1 LDGKTSVPASS
12 SDRELRSLEETILR
26 LNQAFPPQSMDN
38 NTRKRMLFDF
48 KIRQQKIEAPS
59 RPVIWRSQQMFQ
71 RIGLAVAV
79 SAILIAILL
88 MIPSFIT
95 GSGSMQASAGLHSQ
109 SIGLLVILV
118 GAVLLLGFWLARR
131 K

>member
-1 LDGKTSVPASS
+1 
-12 SDRELRSLEETILR
+12 
-26 LNQAFPPQSMDN
+26 
-38 NTRKRMLFDF
+38 MLFDF